1 MAGRNF
7 NRIAPGHIDFQLKG
21 IRVFINEHYLL
32 EASTLN
38 LSSPGKIV
46 SISPACR
53 GKYHRGVPVDNEPP
67 PILHAH
73 RAGQYRIARD
83 FSVFDASRRRIFCV
97 RAGHPPEI
105 SDDVPDQSGQW
116 KKNNAE
122 IQPRASK
129 PESRRAMETVI
140 VHPGEISLEIRF
152 PLSGCREI
160 FCRFIPPEDWRQF
173 EVKIIPSV

>member
-53 GKYHRGVPVDNEPP
+53 GKYHRGVPIDNEPP
-67 PILHAH
+67 PFCTPIVLDNIGSPAIFLCLT
-73 RAGQYRIARD
+73 RAGAE
-83 FSVFDASRRRIFCV
+83 FSVFAPGTRPKFPMTFQINPVNGRRIM
-97 RAGHPPEI
+97 RKSSRGHQSRKAGEPWKQSLSTPEKYP
-105 SDDVPDQSGQW
+105 SKFDFRYQD
-116 KKNNAE
+116 AE
-122 IQPRASK
+122 KYSVDLSRPRTGGNLK
-129 PESRRAMETVI
+129 
-140 VHPGEISLEIRF
+140 
-152 PLSGCREI
+152 
-160 FCRFIPPEDWRQF
+160 
-173 EVKIIPSV
+173 